1 MRNVANYTIMDRIG
15 TLTDTFTA
23 AVTDICTQSS
33 HGLKNGDPLVLT
45 TTGTLPAGLALATV
59 YYVIEAATNT
69 FKLSLTKPHSYTTG
83 TESAPVPVVD
93 ITGTGTGTHTYT
105 MHDIGNNIFVQDFRN
120 SIISL
125 DGYADNNCTVKFVG
139 SIAETCPDFSAAQAY
154 DNAWEYIEI
163 IDLQNGSA
171 IDGDTGVA
179 QAGTND
185 HRLFEMN
192 VNGLTW
198 INAIITAWS
207 AGSVTVKCKLFNN

>member
-1 MRNVANYTIMDRIG
+1 MDRHAI
-15 TLTDTFTA
+15 LTDTFTA
-23 AVTDICTQSS
+23 ATTDICTQSS

-69 FKLSLTKPHSYTTG
+69 FKLSLTKPQSYTTG
-83 TESAPVPVVD
+83 TISSPVPPVD
-93 ITGTGTGTHTYT
+93 ITDAGTGAHTYT
-105 MHDIGNNIFVQDFRN
+105 MHDIGNNIFVQDFRHT
-120 SIISL
+120 IISL
-125 DGYADNNCTVKFVG
+125 DGYDSNNCTVKIVG

-154 DNAWEYIEI
+154 DNAWEYIEVV
-163 IDLQNGSA
+163 DLNSGSA

-185 HRLFEMN
+185 HRLFEAN
-192 VNGLTW
+192 INGLTW